1 MTSRIS
7 QLPLALRL
15 EQQASFDSF
24 VDEAGAGVIEHVR
37 GVARGERRESV
48 WIWGAPGT
56 GKSHLLAAACREAAT
71 TGLRAIYIALNSS
84 EDTGLLS
91 ELDSMS
97 LIALDDV
104 HLVAGIA
111 EWERALFRVFDSRL
125 ETGGLIAAAAHA
137 PRECGFVLD
146 DLKSRAQ
153 AAGVHRLP
161 RLDDTGLAEAIS
173 RHAAKR
179 GLDLDDAARNYLLR
193 RLSREIADITSWLD
207 RVDAYA
213 LAAQRRITVP
223 LLRELMES

>member
-1 MTSRIS
+1 
-7 QLPLALRL
+7 
-15 EQQASFDSF
+15 
-24 VDEAGAGVIEHVR
+24 
-37 GVARGERRESV
+37 
-48 WIWGAPGT
+48 
-56 GKSHLLAAACREAAT
+56 
-71 TGLRAIYIALNSS
+71 
-84 EDTGLLS
+84 
-91 ELDSMS
+91 
-97 LIALDDV
+97 
-104 HLVAGIA
+104 
-111 EWERALFRVFDSRL
+111 
-125 ETGGLIAAAAHA
+125 
-137 PRECGFVLD
+137 VLD